1 MTMKDIRH
9 IIYLLAFFLAACS
22 DAEEDIPVPDVETC
36 SLTIQLGAEG
46 ATETRATVDPN
57 AEDGEFIHSLWVF
70 ITDEKGKIE
79 AKFEYTEGDTDTDA
93 SVENDETSTSSGGN
107 VLQWM
112 RTVEGIP
119 LGTKTIY
126 AFANMD
132 NVDEMTELLK
142 TEVGSQLTDIDN
154 LVISDPASDVDIVNG
169 SYIPMSKKQTENIT
183 GNQTITV
190 ELVRLVARVDVTL
203 TNQMTTGATIKPTS
217 FTMKSFANQVAL
229 FEKGTANAT
238 NNVSYP
244 YDKEQEFNIGSIDKG
259 KSASFFFYIN
269 ETKEAEMEVTVGT
282 ADGNYTGKLNATK
295 ILRNNILPLNLFIG
309 DNKLIIEM
317 YLAPI
322 GVYPFE
328 AGVSGDLLN
337 PAEGSTVNIPEGCS
351 FRVRDAADNT
361 YYEIA
366 IKEGTPSGVIAIDD
380 DKTWAHVTALPGQQA
395 TITANR
401 MDIPI
406 KTVEIKDIGES
417 YQTQAFSW
425 RAMGCPAQM
434 VLSRPECN
442 EGHK

>member
-46 ATETRATVDPN
+46 ATETRATVDPY
-57 AEDGEFIHSLWVF
+57 AKDGEFIHSLWVF

-183 GNQTITV
+183 GNRTITV
-190 ELVRLVARVDVTL
+190 ELVRLVARVDAKL
-203 TNQMTTGATIKPTS
+203 TNNRQNDVALGD
-217 FTMKSFANQVAL
+217 FTMPRLANAVAL
-229 FEKGTANAT
+229 FPGGGTVSGTADKT
-238 NNVSYP
+238 YSFGESYRLA
-244 YDKEQEFNIGSIDKG
+244 KGESREFY
-259 KSASFFFYIN
+259 FYIN
-269 ETKEAEMEVTVGT
+269 ETAARATDDPFTVSLLVGGEA
-282 ADGNYTGKLNATK
+282 YTGTLLNNTE
-295 ILRNNILPLNLFIG
+295 IPRNHYLPMNLTIG
-309 DNKLIIEM
+309 ESDLEIVV
-317 YLAPI
+317 YVAPI
-322 GVYPFE
+322 GVYPF
-328 AGVSGDLLN
+328 ALPVIGSLLN
-337 PAEGSTVNIPEGCS
+337 PMEGSAEVPEGCS
-351 FRVRDAADNT
+351 FRVRETGTTN
-361 YYEIA
+361 YYALSVE
-366 IKEGTPSGVIAIDD
+366 TNQNVIAVDED
-380 DKTWAHVTALPGQQA
+380 ATWAHVTALSGLNDIKVTATLGNDVRTIILETTPLGDYTRSATMRWGVAPGWS
-395 TITANR
+395 
-401 MDIPI
+401 IPI
-406 KTVEIKDIGES
+406 RLSKGLSE
-417 YQTQAFSW
+417 YAF
-425 RAMGCPAQM
+425 
-434 VLSRPECN
+434 
-442 EGHK
+442 